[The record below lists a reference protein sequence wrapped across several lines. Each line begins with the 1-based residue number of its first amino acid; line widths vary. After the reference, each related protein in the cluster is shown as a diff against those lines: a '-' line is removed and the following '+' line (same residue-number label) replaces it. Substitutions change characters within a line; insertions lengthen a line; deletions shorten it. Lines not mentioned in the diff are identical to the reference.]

1 MAGDVVGMIP
11 EVSGE
16 LLPTAC
22 DSIGLSLYKM
32 GQSVIAGVD
41 RSLSD
46 VVGLFVLIADVLVS
60 QSKGFATDER
70 RNPLFEAT
78 HDWHGETNQKA
89 FGNNMVS
96 EGEVGPV
103 LGPIDM
109 IKSLW
114 KKLLS
119 KFTK

>member
-1 MAGDVVGMIP
+1 MIP

-16 LLPTAC
+16 LLPTAS
-22 DSIGLSLYKM
+22 DSIGLSLNKM
-32 GQSVIAGVD
+32 SQSVIAGVD
-41 RSLSD
+41 RGLSD
-46 VVGLFVLIADVLVS
+46 VVGLFVLVADVLVS
-60 QSKGFATDER
+60 QMKCFATDER

-78 HDWHGETNQKA
+78 HDWHGETNQKG

-96 EGEVGPV
+96 GGEVGSV
-103 LGPIDM
+103 LVPIDL
-109 IKSLW
+109 IESLW